1 MLYILATS
9 TCKKNQRARRS
20 VQSRGRVADPEK
32 DLGFQITLSIKKNN
46 KKIFKPF
53 RFRILNLS
61 HEKNTYH
68 EKNNNFLNKFNIV
81 KNKTNIKNDFKN
93 LIFKLRQ
100 CKPPNLEPDPNP
112 ESGSKTV

>member
-9 TCKKNQRARRS
+9 TCKKKSESTAFCPE
-20 VQSRGRVADPEK
+20 SRQGCGSRK
-32 DLGFQITLSIKKNN
+32 GSRLSNYTFNKKNN

-68 EKNNNFLNKFNIV
+68 EKNNNYLNKFNIV
-81 KNKTNIKNDFKN
+81 KNKTNIKNDFTN

-100 CKPPNLEPDPNP
+100 SKPQCGIRQG
-112 ESGSKTV
+112 SGSKPV